1 MVNMGKLELL
11 LIQSVQLEEKGW
23 IVKFVQ
29 KCKHC
34 GTPNSF
40 CRYRSMVK
48 CGKCKKDYHMD
59 DPKLQLHGEGDMG
72 WL

>member
-1 MVNMGKLELL
+1 MARDLIYDKRKLAAE
-11 LIQSVQLEEKGW
+11 GW

-29 KCKHC
+29 KCKNC

-40 CRYRSMVK
+40 CRLRSMVK
-48 CGKCKKDYHMD
+48 CSKCKKDYHMD
-59 DPKLQLHGEGDMG
+59 DPKLQLHGEDMG

>member
-1 MVNMGKLELL
+1 MARDLIYDKRKLEA
-11 LIQSVQLEEKGW
+11 EGW

-29 KCKHC
+29 KCKNC

-40 CRYRSMVK
+40 CRLRSMVK
-48 CGKCKKDYHMD
+48 CSKCKKDYHMD
-59 DPKLQLHGEGDMG
+59 DPKLQLHGEADMG

>member
-1 MVNMGKLELL
+1 MARDLIYDKRKLEA
-11 LIQSVQLEEKGW
+11 EGW

-29 KCKHC
+29 KCKNC

-40 CRYRSMVK
+40 CRLRSMVK

-59 DPKLQLHGEGDMG
+59 DPKLQLHGEDMG

>member
-1 MVNMGKLELL
+1 MARDLIYDKRKLEA
-11 LIQSVQLEEKGW
+11 EGW

-29 KCKHC
+29 KCKNC

-40 CRYRSMVK
+40 CRLRSMVK
-48 CGKCKKDYHMD
+48 CSKCKKNYYMD
-59 DPKLQLHGEGDMG
+59 DPKLQLHGEADMG